1 MIQLDE
7 WKYNIVFKLDIEI
20 KTGLHIGGSNEE
32 LKIGG
37 TDDPVIT
44 TEYNYKG
51 EFIEL
56 PYLPGSSIKGKMRSL
71 LEAVSPPKDKEIIDK
86 MFGYRSD
93 NKEEEDRRTRLIIRD
108 AFLSEDDIE
117 KYQNNE
123 LRLTEIKGENTIDP
137 ITSRANPRFIERI
150 LPGIHFTTNIIIMK
164 YEGDNENDM
173 RRILNEG
180 IKLLEDSYLG
190 GNGTRGYGV
199 VSLKLQEGQ
208 VKHLDYYE
216 GNGNGSVQD

>member
-1 MIQLDE
+1 MDRWE
-7 WKYNIVFKLDIEI
+7 YNMVFKLDIET

-37 TDDPVIT
+37 TDNPVIT

-71 LEAVSPPKDKEIIDK
+71 LEAVSPPGDKNIIDK
-86 MFGYRSD
+86 MFGYKSD
-93 NKEEEDRRTRLIIRD
+93 NKEGEDRRTRLIIRD

-123 LRLTEIKGENTIDP
+123 LRLIEIKGENTIDP

-199 VSLKLQEGQ
+199 VSLRLEESQ
-208 VKHLDYYE
+208 VKRRDYYE
-216 GNGNGSVQD
+216 GNENGSVQD